1 MPITAESLLRLL
13 EEVEKEDP
21 IDFANLPFDEADL
34 RKLACLNVAD
44 FLQSPDYAAMPV
56 EERQI
61 VMAASMAKL
70 MLENLVLN
78 ARLLMLEAG
87 KGQ

>member
-1 MPITAESLLRLL
+1 MPISAESLLLLL
-13 EEVEKEDP
+13 EEIEKEDP

-34 RKLACLNVAD
+34 RKLACLNVAEL
-44 FLQSPDYAAMPV
+44 LQSPDYAAMPA
-56 EERQI
+56 EERQT

-78 ARLLMLEAG
+78 ARLLMPQAG
-87 KGQ
+87 MEK

>member
-1 MPITAESLLRLL
+1 MCISAESLLVLL
-13 EEVEKEDP
+13 EEIEKEDP

-34 RKLACLNVAD
+34 RKLACLNVAE
-44 FLQSPDYAAMPV
+44 FLQSPGYAAMPV
-56 EERQI
+56 EERQT

-78 ARLLMLEAG
+78 ARLLMPADGKEA
-87 KGQ
+87 

>member
-1 MPITAESLLRLL
+1 MSISADSLLVLL
-13 EEVEKEDP
+13 EEVEREDP
-21 IDFANLPFDEADL
+21 VDFANLPFDEADL
-34 RKLACLNVAD
+34 RKLACLNVAE
-44 FLQSPDYAAMPV
+44 FLQSPDYASMAV

-78 ARLLMLEAG
+78 ARLLLPDLER
-87 KGQ
+87 